1 MRRPFD
7 WIVPRCLGPDE
18 DTLGPLIDFFNTLV
32 EANGKASF
40 LVPDITLR
48 REGRPGVFDDE
59 AQWVFERPMA
69 YGKFVDL
76 AQGLLLSLGMER
88 TEVLGVTYN
97 TFRRS
102 LPSIGEAVAY
112 STEEAQSLSN
122 WTEVIRGANAEPG
135 PKMRAAHPTS
145 RNYAAGKFYSAAINR
160 HKAVIIVHMAAT
172 AMGIKAEHVKSN
184 SIPWSVVRQLCGQV
198 EPAEQL
204 AVRGPPWAL
213 PSKKG
218 GAEPILD
225 LSKLDDADT
234 DKPKVTSDSSSSSSS
249 SGSDQAEGA
258 DNGSDE
264 DPGDDEVP
272 LPFRAREGGKIHL
285 QHFFDD
291 SGVVPYCRDKPLIN
305 FLREAPHWLEID
317 ISEIC
322 QECTGRLPEAVAQK
336 LRRSCGRN
344 E

>member
-1 MRRPFD
+1 
-7 WIVPRCLGPDE
+7 
-18 DTLGPLIDFFNTLV
+18 
-32 EANGKASF
+32 
-40 LVPDITLR
+40 
-48 REGRPGVFDDE
+48 
-59 AQWVFERPMA
+59 MA

-76 AQGLLLSLGMER
+76 AQGLLLCLGMER

-145 RNYAAGKFYSAAINR
+145 RNYAAGKFFSAAINR

-172 AMGIKAEHVKSN
+172 AMGIKAEHVKWN
-184 SIPWSVVRQLCGQV
+184 SIPWSVVRQLRGQV
-198 EPAEQL
+198 ERAEQL

-213 PSKKG
+213 PSKKEV
-218 GAEPILD
+218 AEPILD

-264 DPGDDEVP
+264 EPGDDEAP
-272 LPFRAREGGKIHL
+272 LPFRAREGARYTC
-285 QHFFDD
+285 
-291 SGVVPYCRDKPLIN
+291 STSSMTAEPCRDKPFIN
-305 FLREAPHWLEID
+305 FLQEAPHCLEID

-322 QECTGRLPEAVAQK
+322 QKCIGRLPEAVGVAAVM
-336 LRRSCGRN
+336 S
-344 E
+344 